1 MGVGEEHHL
10 GRRARGFDAGQH
22 GLVIGHGVDDRR
34 VAGRLVD
41 EKEGVVRGSAERAE
55 LVDAQLFRLVVDVHR
70 RLPWCGPLCGP
81 RPPPFYDGAYTL
93 RMTLPYAE
101 ILPLTAAADDAGRLS
116 IGGCDL
122 RELADRF
129 GTPLYV
135 YDEHSIREACRA
147 YRGAF
152 EAELPSVRVLY
163 AAKAWL
169 SPALTRIIVEEGL
182 GMDVVSGGE
191 LHTAL
196 AGGMP
201 AEQIG
206 FHGNAKGVDEL
217 KQALDAGVGRIIV
230 DNDDE
235 LDTLDRLTR
244 ERNAAQTIMLRI
256 TPGVNAR
263 THVKTTTGLR
273 DSKFGFPLPS
283 GQAAAAVER
292 ALAAPGLDLSGF
304 HIHLGSPIYD
314 LQPYRDGIAVAAGFA
329 AEMQQRHGYRWR
341 EFSPGGGFAIGYTDD
356 RLPPDHAAYAE
367 AVSGALRAACEDHG
381 LPLPEVHI
389 EPGRS
394 VVGRAGLAL
403 YSVVSRKEI
412 PGTRSYVAV
421 DGGMADNVRPAMY
434 DSQYRALAAERIRA
448 PAERTVT
455 IAGKFCESGDVLV
468 RDAEL
473 PDLQPGELI
482 AMPAAG
488 AYQLAMES
496 NYNLA
501 LRPAVVLVRDGEAR
515 LVRRRQTFEDLLA
528 LEMLDA

>member
-1 MGVGEEHHL
+1 
-10 GRRARGFDAGQH
+10 
-22 GLVIGHGVDDRR
+22 
-34 VAGRLVD
+34 
-41 EKEGVVRGSAERAE
+41 
-55 LVDAQLFRLVVDVHR
+55 
-70 RLPWCGPLCGP
+70 
-81 RPPPFYDGAYTL
+81 
-93 RMTLPYAE
+93 MTLPYAE
-101 ILPLTAAADDAGRLS
+101 ILPLTAEADAEGRLA

-122 RELADRF
+122 RGLAERF

-135 YDEHSIREACRA
+135 YDEQTIREACRS
-147 YRGAF
+147 YRRAF
-152 EAELPSVRVLY
+152 EAQLPSVRVLY

-169 SPALTRIIVEEGL
+169 SPALARILVEEGL

-191 LHTAL
+191 LYTAL

-206 FHGNAKGVDEL
+206 FHGNAKGIDEL
-217 KQALDAGVGRIIV
+217 EQALDAGVGRIII

-235 LDTLDRLTR
+235 LDALDRLTR
-244 ERNAAQTIMLRI
+244 ERGAAQTVVLRI
-256 TPGVNAR
+256 TPGVDAR

-292 ALAAPGLDLSGF
+292 ALAAPQLDLSGF

-314 LQPYRDGIAVAAGFA
+314 LQPYRDGIATAAGFA

-356 RLPPDHAAYAE
+356 RLPPSHEAYAE
-367 AVSGALRAACEDHG
+367 AVSQALHAACEDHG
-381 LPLPEVHI
+381 LPIPEIHI

-394 VVGRAGLAL
+394 IVGRAGLAL

-412 PGTRSYVAV
+412 PGTRAYLAV

-434 DSQYRALAAERIRA
+434 DSQYRALAAERVFA
-448 PAERTVT
+448 PCDQTVT
-455 IAGKFCESGDVLV
+455 VAGKFCESGDILV
-468 RDAEL
+468 RDAALPEL
-473 PDLQPGELI
+473 QLGELL

-501 LRPAVVLVRDGEAR
+501 LRPAVVMVRDGEAR
-515 LVRRRQTFEDLLA
+515 LARRRQSFDDLLA
-528 LEMLDA
+528 LEVLDA

>member
-1 MGVGEEHHL
+1 
-10 GRRARGFDAGQH
+10 
-22 GLVIGHGVDDRR
+22 
-34 VAGRLVD
+34 
-41 EKEGVVRGSAERAE
+41 
-55 LVDAQLFRLVVDVHR
+55 
-70 RLPWCGPLCGP
+70 
-81 RPPPFYDGAYTL
+81 
-93 RMTLPYAE
+93 MTLPYAE
-101 ILPLTAAADDAGRLS
+101 ILPLTAEADAEGRLA

-122 RELADRF
+122 RGLAERF

-135 YDEHSIREACRA
+135 YDEQTIREACRS
-147 YRGAF
+147 YRRAF
-152 EAELPSVRVLY
+152 EAQLPSVRVLY

-169 SPALTRIIVEEGL
+169 SPALARILVEEGL

-191 LHTAL
+191 LYTAL

-217 KQALDAGVGRIIV
+217 EQALDAGVGRIII

-235 LDTLDRLTR
+235 LDALDRLTR
-244 ERNAAQTIMLRI
+244 ERGVPQTVMLRI
-256 TPGVNAR
+256 TPGVDAR

-292 ALAAPGLDLSGF
+292 ALAAPQLDLSGF

-314 LQPYRDGIAVAAGFA
+314 LQPYRDGIATAAGFA

-356 RLPPDHAAYAE
+356 RLPPSHEVYAE
-367 AVSGALRAACEDHG
+367 AVSQALHAACEDHG
-381 LPLPEVHI
+381 LPIPEIHI

-394 VVGRAGLAL
+394 IVGRAGLAL

-412 PGTRSYVAV
+412 PGTRAYLAV

-434 DSQYRALAAERIRA
+434 DSQYRALAAERVFA
-448 PAERTVT
+448 PCDQTVT
-455 IAGKFCESGDVLV
+455 VAGKFCESGDILV
-468 RDAEL
+468 RDAALPEL
-473 PDLQPGELI
+473 QLGELL

-501 LRPAVVLVRDGEAR
+501 LRPAVVMVRDGDAR
-515 LVRRRQTFEDLLA
+515 LVRRRQSFDDLLA
-528 LEMLDA
+528 LEVVGA

>member
-1 MGVGEEHHL
+1 
-10 GRRARGFDAGQH
+10 
-22 GLVIGHGVDDRR
+22 
-34 VAGRLVD
+34 
-41 EKEGVVRGSAERAE
+41 
-55 LVDAQLFRLVVDVHR
+55 
-70 RLPWCGPLCGP
+70 
-81 RPPPFYDGAYTL
+81 
-93 RMTLPYAE
+93 MTLPYAE
-101 ILPLTAAADDAGRLS
+101 ILPLTAEADAEGRLA

-122 RELADRF
+122 RGLAERF

-135 YDEHSIREACRA
+135 YDEQTIREACRS
-147 YRGAF
+147 YRRAF
-152 EAELPSVRVLY
+152 EAQLPSVRALY

-169 SPALTRIIVEEGL
+169 SPALARILVEEGL

-191 LHTAL
+191 LYTAL

-206 FHGNAKGVDEL
+206 FHGNAKGIDEL
-217 KQALDAGVGRIIV
+217 EQALDAGVGRIII

-235 LDTLDRLTR
+235 LDALDRLTR
-244 ERNAAQTIMLRI
+244 ERGAAQTVMLRI
-256 TPGVNAR
+256 TPGVDAR

-292 ALAAPGLDLSGF
+292 TLAAPQLDLSGF

-314 LQPYRDGIAVAAGFA
+314 LQPYRDGIATAAGFA

-356 RLPPDHAAYAE
+356 RLPPSHEAYAE
-367 AVSGALRAACEDHG
+367 AVSQALHAACEDHG
-381 LPLPEVHI
+381 LPIPEIHI

-394 VVGRAGLAL
+394 IVGRAGLAL

-412 PGTRSYVAV
+412 PGTRAYLAV

-434 DSQYRALAAERIRA
+434 DSQYRALAAERVFA
-448 PAERTVT
+448 PCDQTVT
-455 IAGKFCESGDVLV
+455 VAGKFCESGDILV
-468 RDAEL
+468 RDAALPEL
-473 PDLQPGELI
+473 QLGELI

-501 LRPAVVLVRDGEAR
+501 LRPAVVMARDGEAR
-515 LVRRRQTFEDLLA
+515 LVRRRQSFDDLLA
-528 LEMLDA
+528 LEILDA

>member
-1 MGVGEEHHL
+1 
-10 GRRARGFDAGQH
+10 
-22 GLVIGHGVDDRR
+22 
-34 VAGRLVD
+34 
-41 EKEGVVRGSAERAE
+41 
-55 LVDAQLFRLVVDVHR
+55 
-70 RLPWCGPLCGP
+70 
-81 RPPPFYDGAYTL
+81 
-93 RMTLPYAE
+93 MTLPYAE
-101 ILPLTAAADDAGRLS
+101 ILPLTAEADAEGRLA

-122 RELADRF
+122 RGLAERF

-135 YDEHSIREACRA
+135 YDEQTIREACRS
-147 YRGAF
+147 YRRAF
-152 EAELPSVRVLY
+152 EAQLPSVRVLY

-169 SPALTRIIVEEGL
+169 SPALARILVEEGL

-191 LHTAL
+191 LYTAL

-206 FHGNAKGVDEL
+206 FHGNAKGFDEL
-217 KQALDAGVGRIIV
+217 EQALDAGVGRIII

-235 LDTLDRLTR
+235 LDALDRLTR
-244 ERNAAQTIMLRI
+244 ERGAAQTVMLRI
-256 TPGVNAR
+256 TPGVDAR

-292 ALAAPGLDLSGF
+292 ALAAPQLDLSGF

-314 LQPYRDGIAVAAGFA
+314 LQPYRDGIATAAGFA

-356 RLPPDHAAYAE
+356 RLPPSHEAYAE
-367 AVSGALRAACEDHG
+367 AISQALHAACEDHG
-381 LPLPEVHI
+381 LPIPEIHI

-394 VVGRAGLAL
+394 IVGRAGLAL

-412 PGTRSYVAV
+412 PGTRAYLAV

-434 DSQYRALAAERIRA
+434 DSQYRALAAERVFA
-448 PAERTVT
+448 PCDQTVT
-455 IAGKFCESGDVLV
+455 VAGKFCESGDILV
-468 RDAEL
+468 RDAALPEL
-473 PDLQPGELI
+473 QLGELL

-501 LRPAVVLVRDGEAR
+501 LRPAVVMVRDGDAR
-515 LVRRRQTFEDLLA
+515 LVRRRQSFDDLLA
-528 LEMLDA
+528 LEVLDA

>member
-1 MGVGEEHHL
+1 
-10 GRRARGFDAGQH
+10 
-22 GLVIGHGVDDRR
+22 
-34 VAGRLVD
+34 
-41 EKEGVVRGSAERAE
+41 
-55 LVDAQLFRLVVDVHR
+55 
-70 RLPWCGPLCGP
+70 
-81 RPPPFYDGAYTL
+81 
-93 RMTLPYAE
+93 MTLPYAE
-101 ILPLTAAADDAGRLS
+101 ILPLTAEADAEGRLA

-122 RELADRF
+122 RGLAERF

-135 YDEHSIREACRA
+135 YDEQTIRAACRS
-147 YRGAF
+147 YRRAF
-152 EAELPSVRVLY
+152 EAQLPSVRVLY

-169 SPALTRIIVEEGL
+169 SPALARILVEEGL

-191 LHTAL
+191 LYTAL

-206 FHGNAKGVDEL
+206 FHGNAKGIDEL
-217 KQALDAGVGRIIV
+217 EQALDAGVGRIII

-235 LDTLDRLTR
+235 LDALDRLTR
-244 ERNAAQTIMLRI
+244 ERGAAQTVMLRI
-256 TPGVNAR
+256 TPGVDAR

-292 ALAAPGLDLSGF
+292 TLAAPQLDLSGF

-314 LQPYRDGIAVAAGFA
+314 LQPYRDGIATAAGFA

-356 RLPPDHAAYAE
+356 RLPPSHEAYAE
-367 AVSGALRAACEDHG
+367 AVSQALHAACEDHG
-381 LPLPEVHI
+381 LPIPEIHI

-394 VVGRAGLAL
+394 IVGRAGLAL

-412 PGTRSYVAV
+412 PGTRAYLAV

-434 DSQYRALAAERIRA
+434 DSQYRALAAERVFA
-448 PAERTVT
+448 PCDQTVT
-455 IAGKFCESGDVLV
+455 VAGKFCESGDILV
-468 RDAEL
+468 RDAALPEL
-473 PDLQPGELI
+473 RIGELI

-501 LRPAVVLVRDGEAR
+501 LRPAVVMARDGEAR
-515 LVRRRQTFEDLLA
+515 LVRRRQSFADLLA
-528 LEMLDA
+528 LEVLDA

>member
-1 MGVGEEHHL
+1 
-10 GRRARGFDAGQH
+10 
-22 GLVIGHGVDDRR
+22 
-34 VAGRLVD
+34 
-41 EKEGVVRGSAERAE
+41 
-55 LVDAQLFRLVVDVHR
+55 
-70 RLPWCGPLCGP
+70 
-81 RPPPFYDGAYTL
+81 
-93 RMTLPYAE
+93 MTLPYAD

-122 RELADRF
+122 RELAERF

-135 YDEHSIREACRA
+135 YDEQSIREACRA

-169 SPALTRIIVEEGL
+169 SPALTRILVDEGL

-217 KQALDAGVGRIIV
+217 EQALEAGVGRIIV

-235 LDTLDRLTR
+235 LDTLDRLTQ
-244 ERNAAQTIMLRI
+244 ERGAAQTIMLRI

-292 ALAAPGLDLSGF
+292 ALAAPGLELSGF

-356 RLPPDHAAYAE
+356 RLPPTHAAYAE

-394 VVGRAGLAL
+394 VVGRAGIAL

-434 DSQYRALAAERIRA
+434 DSQYRALAAERMRA

-515 LVRRRQTFEDLLA
+515 LARRRQTFEDLLA
-528 LEMLDA
+528 LETLDA

>member
-1 MGVGEEHHL
+1 
-10 GRRARGFDAGQH
+10 
-22 GLVIGHGVDDRR
+22 
-34 VAGRLVD
+34 
-41 EKEGVVRGSAERAE
+41 
-55 LVDAQLFRLVVDVHR
+55 
-70 RLPWCGPLCGP
+70 
-81 RPPPFYDGAYTL
+81 
-93 RMTLPYAE
+93 MTLPYAE
-101 ILPLTAAADDAGRLS
+101 ILPLTAAADDTGRLS

-135 YDEHSIREACRA
+135 YDEQSIREACRA

-169 SPALTRIIVEEGL
+169 SPALTRILVEEGL

-217 KQALDAGVGRIIV
+217 EQALDAGVGRIIV

-244 ERNAAQTIMLRI
+244 ERGTAQTIMLRI

-292 ALAAPGLDLSGF
+292 ALAAPGLELSGF

-356 RLPPDHAAYAE
+356 RLPPTHAAYAE

-394 VVGRAGLAL
+394 VVGRAGVAL

-412 PGTRSYVAV
+412 PGTRTYVAV

-434 DSQYRALAAERIRA
+434 DSQYRALAAERMHA
-448 PAERTVT
+448 AAERTVT

-468 RDAEL
+468 RDAQL

-515 LVRRRQTFEDLLA
+515 LARRRQTFEDLLA
-528 LEMLDA
+528 LETLDA

>member
-1 MGVGEEHHL
+1 
-10 GRRARGFDAGQH
+10 
-22 GLVIGHGVDDRR
+22 
-34 VAGRLVD
+34 
-41 EKEGVVRGSAERAE
+41 
-55 LVDAQLFRLVVDVHR
+55 
-70 RLPWCGPLCGP
+70 
-81 RPPPFYDGAYTL
+81 
-93 RMTLPYAE
+93 MTLPYAE
-101 ILPLTAAADDAGRLS
+101 ILPLTAEADADGRLA

-122 RELADRF
+122 RGLAERF

-135 YDEHSIREACRA
+135 YDEQTIREACRS
-147 YRGAF
+147 YRRAF
-152 EAELPSVRVLY
+152 EAQLPSVRVLY

-169 SPALTRIIVEEGL
+169 SPALARILVEEGL

-191 LHTAL
+191 LYTAL

-206 FHGNAKGVDEL
+206 FHGNAKGIDEL
-217 KQALDAGVGRIIV
+217 EQALDAGVGRIII

-235 LDTLDRLTR
+235 LDALDRLTR
-244 ERNAAQTIMLRI
+244 ERGAAQTVMLRI
-256 TPGVNAR
+256 TPGVDAR

-292 ALAAPGLDLSGF
+292 TLAAPQLDLSGF

-314 LQPYRDGIAVAAGFA
+314 LQPYRDGIATAAGFA

-356 RLPPDHAAYAE
+356 RLPPSHEAYAE
-367 AVSGALRAACEDHG
+367 AVSQALHAACEDHG
-381 LPLPEVHI
+381 LPIPEIHI

-394 VVGRAGLAL
+394 IVGRAGLAL

-412 PGTRSYVAV
+412 PGTRAYLAV

-434 DSQYRALAAERIRA
+434 DSQYRALAAERVFA
-448 PAERTVT
+448 PCDQTVT
-455 IAGKFCESGDVLV
+455 VAGKFCESGDILV
-468 RDAEL
+468 RDAALPEL
-473 PDLQPGELI
+473 RIGELI

-501 LRPAVVLVRDGEAR
+501 LRPAVVMARDGEAR
-515 LVRRRQTFEDLLA
+515 LVRRRQSFADLLA
-528 LEMLDA
+528 LEILDA